1 MPTEASASARAPE
14 RVAPALVAAA
24 TCGAALAL
32 QSRVNGTL
40 AEQLGGLPAA
50 TISFGSG
57 LVLLTL
63 MLAVPTLRR
72 SAARVWAA
80 VRSGRLRWWQVLGG
94 MAGALLVA
102 GQTYAVPLV
111 GVTAFLV
118 ALVGGQSAG
127 ALLVD
132 RLGLGP
138 RPAQRL
144 RRGRVLAAGLAVLGV
159 AVAAT
164 APRGPDGADA
174 AAAGPAVVLP
184 LLLVALVGVLTSVQQ
199 GFNGVVTVVGGAP
212 LVTAWVNFLT
222 GTLMLLA
229 LGGVMAATQDAPLR
243 AAGSGLPWWVWTGG
257 VIGIGYIAAAAFA
270 VQHLPV
276 LVFALVAVTTQLAT
290 GILIDAL
297 HPAADDVLG
306 PRVVTG
312 VLLAVLGAVWAA
324 LSRRRVASAAATRKG
339 RSPVG

>member
-1 MPTEASASARAPE
+1 M
-14 RVAPALVAAA
+14 
-24 TCGAALAL
+24 
-32 QSRVNGTL
+32 
-40 AEQLGGLPAA
+40 
-50 TISFGSG
+50 
-57 LVLLTL
+57 
-63 MLAVPTLRR
+63 
-72 SAARVWAA
+72 
-80 VRSGRLRWWQVLGG
+80 RSGRLRWWQVLGG
-94 MAGALLVA
+94 TAGALLVA

-127 ALLVD
+127 ALLV
-132 RLGLGP
+132 
-138 RPAQRL
+138 
-144 RRGRVLAAGLAVLGV
+144 
-159 AVAAT
+159 
-164 APRGPDGADA
+164 
-174 AAAGPAVVLP
+174 
-184 LLLVALVGVLTSVQQ
+184 VALVGALTSVQQ
-199 GFNGVVTVVGGAP
+199 GFNGVLTVVGGAP
-212 LVTAWVNFLT
+212 LATAWVNFLT

-229 LGGVMAATQDAPLR
+229 LGGVVAATQDAPLR

-276 LVFALVAVTTQLAT
+276 LVFALVAVTTQLAA

-324 LSRRRVASAAATRKG
+324 LSRRRVPGAAATRKG